1 MSGTYNA
8 TIRRVVVSAWIGNSI
23 EYYDF
28 LLYGLASALVFGP
41 LFFPGASPLTA
52 TLSSFA
58 SFGVGFISRPLGAL
72 FFGNRGDTLGRK
84 NTLLITLGGM
94 GAVTFLIGCLPSY
107 ASIGAL
113 APALLVILRFLQGFM
128 VGGEWGGAMLMVVEY
143 AAGKHRGRLSALSQT
158 GGLTGQLL
166 ATGVFIVVTQ
176 LPKEALL
183 SWGWRIPFLLSALLV
198 LPGLYMRHRLDE
210 TPVFRAFKKQQAINH
225 RQQREERPV
234 VKVVR

>member
-1 MSGTYNA
+1 MG
-8 TIRRVVVSAWIGNSI
+8 RRHVDG
-23 EYYDF
+23 
-28 LLYGLASALVFGP
+28 
-41 LFFPGASPLTA
+41 
-52 TLSSFA
+52 
-58 SFGVGFISRPLGAL
+58 
-72 FFGNRGDTLGRK
+72 RGICCWK
-84 NTLLITLGGM
+84 
-94 GAVTFLIGCLPSY
+94 
-107 ASIGAL
+107 
-113 APALLVILRFLQGFM
+113 AP
-128 VGGEWGGAMLMVVEY
+128 
-143 AAGKHRGRLSALSQT
+143 GRLSALSQT

-234 VKVVR
+234 VKVVREQWRSILLIIILRFAESVPFFLPPSSRFPGRRRSLGLPA

>member
-1 MSGTYNA
+1 
-8 TIRRVVVSAWIGNSI
+8 
-23 EYYDF
+23 
-28 LLYGLASALVFGP
+28 
-41 LFFPGASPLTA
+41 
-52 TLSSFA
+52 
-58 SFGVGFISRPLGAL
+58 
-72 FFGNRGDTLGRK
+72 
-84 NTLLITLGGM
+84 M

-166 ATGVFIVVTQ
+166 ATGAFIVVTQ
-176 LPKEALL
+176 LPKDALL
-183 SWGWRIPFLLSALLV
+183 LWGWRIPFLLSALLV

-210 TPVFRAFKKQQAINH
+210 TPVFRAFKKQQAIKH
-225 RQQREERPV
+225 MQQKEERPV
-234 VKVVR
+234 VKVVREQWRSILLIIILRFAESVPFFLPPSSRFPGRRRSLGLPA